1 MEEGRVGE
9 FAGQFRMVVVF
20 VALISSS
27 LAAATAVPAA
37 GQSPEMSF
45 DKLELRTTFGG
56 AQEGQ
61 EGRLAVNAD
70 RIRFLSKN
78 GRAEYFS
85 IPSKAV
91 TDLFYSRVSGRRIKT
106 AILVSP
112 LLLFSKGKKHYMTIS
127 FNDGAGL
134 AGAVEFRLDKSNYRG
149 TLHAVDSVSGVPLE
163 FDQEGIKD
171 DKESLAKAD
180 GKSEPV
186 VSGVAAV
193 RFESVP
199 DDAEIE
205 IDGSFAGTT
214 PRSKSLSPGVYRIR
228 IWKKG
233 YTAWEREITLAAGEK
248 VPVKVELERE

>member
-1 MEEGRVGE
+1 MEEGKLRGVDR
-9 FAGQFRMVVVF
+9 QLRMMVVF
-20 VALISSS
+20 
-27 LAAATAVPAA
+27 ATLTLAVPAA
-37 GQSPEMSF
+37 VGAPAVSRSPEMSF
-45 DKLELRTTFGG
+45 DKIELRTTFGG
-56 AQEGQ
+56 AEEGQ
-61 EGRLAVNAD
+61 EGHLAVSAE

-127 FNDGAGL
+127 FNDGDGV

-149 TLHAVDSVSGVPLE
+149 ILHAVESVSGVPLE

-171 DKESLAKAD
+171 EKENLASAD
-180 GKSEPV
+180 GKADTAV
-186 VSGVAAV
+186 RGIAAV
-193 RFESVP
+193 SFESVP
-199 DDAEIE
+199 DGAEIE

-214 PRSKSLSPGVYRIR
+214 PRSKSLSPGTYRIR

-233 YTAWEREITLAAGEK
+233 YTVWEREITLAAGEE